1 MTGTCF
7 SDPFPFMVF
16 RTASAALL
24 ISASLLLAGCWST
37 DRPAAESAP
46 VASGP
51 APTPPP
57 YNMAGKWT
65 LSAPEAKSCSM
76 TFGATQ
82 ADVTDGTI
90 APAGGCPYNFFTSR
104 KWSYT
109 TNGLLIRDHNAQVL
123 AQLGPAGPDR
133 FEGKTGS
140 GQEVVLSR

>member
-1 MTGTCF
+1 MTDTCYP
-7 SDPFPFMVF
+7 DPFPFMAF
-16 RTASAALL
+16 RTASTALL

-37 DRPAAESAP
+37 DRPAAQSAP

-51 APTPPP
+51 SPPPPP

-82 ADVTDGTI
+82 ADVTEGTI
-90 APAGGCPYNFFTSR
+90 APAGGCPYNFFPHPA
-104 KWSYT
+104 WGQPP
-109 TNGLLIRDHNAQVL
+109 NALLIRDHNAQVL

>member
-1 MTGTCF
+1 MAL
-7 SDPFPFMVF
+7 
-16 RTASAALL
+16 RTASTALL
-24 ISASLLLAGCWST
+24 ISAASLLLAGCWST

-46 VASGP
+46 VASAGP
-51 APTPPP
+51 MPTPPP

-82 ADVTDGTI
+82 PDVTDGTI
-90 APAGGCPYNFFTSR
+90 APAGGCPFNFFTSR

-109 TNGLLIRDHNAQVL
+109 TKGLLIRDHNAQVL
-123 AQLGPAGPDR
+123 AELGPAGPDR
-133 FEGKTGS
+133 FEGKTGA